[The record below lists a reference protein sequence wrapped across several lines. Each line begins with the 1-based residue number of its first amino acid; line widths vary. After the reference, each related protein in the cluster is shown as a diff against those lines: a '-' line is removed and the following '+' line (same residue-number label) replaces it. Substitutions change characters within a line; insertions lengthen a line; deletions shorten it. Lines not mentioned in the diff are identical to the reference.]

1 MRDRGPGSGPL
12 QTSRLLRIPETRT
25 AARTTRRPAA
35 ASPVL
40 ILGLILSA
48 APLLAQSQPPTQ
60 GIPEDPTHDISMVET
75 APLGG
80 AIAVPLPERDRKRL
94 QRYEIPELV
103 GSRQALGPQL
113 IDGRLPLPILDYS
126 ASQNDVHQRLSIFEG
141 GLVVVDIRTAGVG
154 GIHKKVIIPDDAL
167 HNYMKAIS
175 TTSLRT
181 ISAADLAA
189 PRDGRRAFLRLY
201 DSSGKFEERSYDPM
215 GTLPKRLADQV
226 VPLEDLLRALYEDRA
241 VTNTVAGYKPKAGDE
256 LVGDDRR
263 IYRIERV
270 VGDRLVELRCLSQP
284 MRLYV
289 AAKDLYLYF
298 IGTPGAASK

>member
-1 MRDRGPGSGPL
+1 MRNRGPGSEPL
-12 QTSRLLRIPETRT
+12 QTSQRLRVRETLPAAPMARSLT
-25 AARTTRRPAA
+25 AALT
-35 ASPVL
+35 VL
-40 ILGLILSA
+40 TVAL
-48 APLLAQSQPPTQ
+48 LLAATPLFAQSRPPAQ

-80 AIAVPLPERDRKRL
+80 AIAVPLPERYRKRL

-113 IDGRLPLPILDYS
+113 IDGHLPRPILDYS

-141 GLVVVDIRTAGVG
+141 GLVVVDIRSAGVG
-154 GIHKKVIIPDDAL
+154 GIHKKVLIPDDAL
-167 HNYMKAIS
+167 HNYMKAI
-175 TTSLRT
+175 TTASMRT
-181 ISAADLAA
+181 ISTADLAA
-189 PRDGRRAFLRLY
+189 PRDGRRAVLRVY
-201 DSSGKFEERSYDPM
+201 DSAGNFEERSFDPM

-263 IYRIERV
+263 IYRVERV
-270 VGDRLVELRCLSQP
+270 VDNRLVELRCLSQP

>member
-1 MRDRGPGSGPL
+1 MRDRIPGSERL
-12 QTSRLLRIPETRT
+12 ETSRRLRIPKTLRSSVT
-25 AARTTRRPAA
+25 PGTLALALTL
-35 ASPVL
+35 ASASL
-40 ILGLILSA
+40 F
-48 APLLAQSQPPTQ
+48 AQSRPPVQ
-60 GIPEDPTHDISMVET
+60 AVPEDPTHDISMVET

-80 AIAVPLPERDRKRL
+80 TIAVPLPERDRKRL

-103 GSRQALGPQL
+103 GSRQALGSQV
-113 IDGRLPLPILDYS
+113 IDGRLPRPILDYS

-141 GLVVVDIRTAGVG
+141 GLVVVDVRSAGVG
-154 GIHKKVIIPDDAL
+154 GIHKKVLIPDDAL
-167 HNYMKAIS
+167 NNYMKAIS
-175 TTSLRT
+175 TASLQRVVPE
-181 ISAADLAA
+181 DLAS
-189 PRDGRRAFLRLY
+189 PRDGRRAFLRVY
-201 DSSGKFEERSYDPM
+201 DSAGAFVERTFDPM

-263 IYRIERV
+263 IYRVERV
-270 VGDRLVELRCLSQP
+270 VDGRLVELRCLSQP
-284 MRLYV
+284 TRLYV

>member
-1 MRDRGPGSGPL
+1 MRDRRPGTEQLPTCPR
-12 QTSRLLRIPETRT
+12 QRVPETFHPPS
-25 AARTTRRPAA
+25 PAA
-35 ASPVL
+35 VVALLL
-40 ILGLILSA
+40 ILAVPALF
-48 APLLAQSQPPTQ
+48 AQSKPPVQ
-60 GIPEDPTHDISMVET
+60 AVPEEPTHDISMVET

-80 AIAVPLPERDRKRL
+80 AIAVPLPERYRKRL

-113 IDGRLPLPILDYS
+113 IDGRLPHPILDYS
-126 ASQNDVHQRLSIFEG
+126 TSQGDVHQRLSIFEG
-141 GLVVVDIRTAGVG
+141 GLVVVDIRSAGVG
-154 GIHKKVIIPDDAL
+154 GIHKKVLIPDDAL

-175 TTSLRT
+175 TASLQR
-181 ISAADLAA
+181 IALADLSA
-189 PRDGRRAFLRLY
+189 PRDGRHAFLRVY
-201 DSSGKFEERSYDPM
+201 DSEGSFVERAYDPM
-215 GTLPKRLADQV
+215 GTLPKQLADQV

-263 IYRIERV
+263 IYRVERV
-270 VGDRLVELRCLSQP
+270 VDDRLVELRCLSQP

-298 IGTPGAASK
+298 IGTPGAASR